1 MIAIVSRRLFGFL
14 RCDRAVATVEAA
26 IVMPFVL
33 VLGLGTVE
41 FGWLMSQIESVQTG
55 LRDAVRYVSRSQIS
69 VDINYVG
76 SLPSAVAITASDM
89 MSDTYGRNGIAS
101 GQSSFVLVT
110 VANTG
115 GVLYRG
121 GTNVYSILGTA
132 DFTPAS
138 AGLLALANITLPRI
152 TLRYEVRHAGG

>member
-1 MIAIVSRRLFGFL
+1 MIAIVSRRLCGFL
-14 RCDRAVATVEAA
+14 QCDRAVATVEAA

-33 VLGLGTVE
+33 VLGLGTIE

-69 VDINYVG
+69 VDINYAG
-76 SLPSAVAITASDM
+76 SLPAAVSTAASSM
-89 MSDTYGRNGIAS
+89 MSETYERNGITS
-101 GQSSFVLVT
+101 GQSSFALVT
-110 VANTG
+110 EANTG

-132 DFTPAS
+132 DFMPAS
-138 AGLLALANITLPRI
+138 AGLLALVNITLPRI
-152 TLRYEVRHAGG
+152 TLRYEVRHVGG